1 MRTFRLQQLQCTFEC
16 CGLYCFNATDDSCR
30 DTGWRIMD
38 TVHSICCKEH
48 LKFYESYFS
57 FDKVEEFVF
66 LY

>member
-1 MRTFRLQQLQCTFEC
+1 
-16 CGLYCFNATDDSCR
+16 
-30 DTGWRIMD
+30 MD